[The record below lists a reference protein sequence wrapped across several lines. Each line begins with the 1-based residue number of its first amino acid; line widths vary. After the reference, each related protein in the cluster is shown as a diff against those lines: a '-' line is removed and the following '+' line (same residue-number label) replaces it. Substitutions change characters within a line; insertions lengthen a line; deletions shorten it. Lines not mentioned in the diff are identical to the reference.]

1 MHVQVSG
8 SERIKVHKTP
18 RRASASA
25 GERLRDLIGN
35 PVQSGSGP
43 AAVDPFATILLHAT
57 GLFREGRESRGEP
70 EDLPERR
77 FARFGLV
84 ERGARGSLRLGAWP
98 AGCDEDEKRYPPPS
112 LHGGGYF
119 SSVRPGAAR
128 TARVFFLFRGPGP
141 GNKEDTGM
149 KHMLRKTAALAL
161 ALCLTVALAGIAL
174 GADGGKKG
182 VLLVAFGTSM
192 DTGAPAY
199 EGIEGAFRK
208 TGEPVVWAFTSNI
221 IRAKMAKQGVKLLT
235 VPEGLAKL
243 ADEGVTDVTVQSL
256 HIMAGEEYAKMERLV
271 LTDVLA
277 HPDRFASVKV
287 GRPLVESMRDARDV
301 AEAVLHSLP
310 AARSADDAVL
320 LMAHGQGEGRC
331 DMVFAGMKDV
341 VNDTDP
347 LAFMA
352 SVEGYQG
359 IDQVLPELQAKGAKR
374 VWLLPFMVV
383 AGDHAHND
391 LAGDEPDSWASLL
404 KAQGFEVFP
413 VLKGLGENPGVQSVF
428 VRHAMETEDDYAH
441 PVVKTSA
448 DE

>member
-1 MHVQVSG
+1 
-8 SERIKVHKTP
+8 
-18 RRASASA
+18 
-25 GERLRDLIGN
+25 
-35 PVQSGSGP
+35 
-43 AAVDPFATILLHAT
+43 
-57 GLFREGRESRGEP
+57 
-70 EDLPERR
+70 
-77 FARFGLV
+77 
-84 ERGARGSLRLGAWP
+84 
-98 AGCDEDEKRYPPPS
+98 
-112 LHGGGYF
+112 
-119 SSVRPGAAR
+119 
-128 TARVFFLFRGPGP
+128 
-141 GNKEDTGM
+141 M

-301 AEAVLHSLP
+301 AEAVLHHEGGRAVQP
-310 AARSADDAVL
+310 ARQFIRTEAVL
-320 LMAHGQGEGRC
+320 FARGSEGVEQGFIVRRKDGPVPVFQAVRQHAEQIRRFHIEGAGEKDEPRGTRN
-331 DMVFAGMKDV
+331 VFAVFDEINPALV
-341 VNDTDP
+341 
-347 LAFMA
+347 LAYFFG
-352 SVEGYQG
+352 ER
-359 IDQVLPELQAKGAKR
+359 VLRQAA
-374 VWLLPFMVV
+374 LS
-383 AGDHAHND
+383 AQSHHNFTERYI
-391 LAGDEPDSWASLL
+391 L
-404 KAQGFEVFP
+404 
-413 VLKGLGENPGVQSVF
+413 F
-428 VRHAMETEDDYAH
+428 VH
-441 PVVKTSA
+441 
-448 DE
+448 

>member
-1 MHVQVSG
+1 
-8 SERIKVHKTP
+8 
-18 RRASASA
+18 
-25 GERLRDLIGN
+25 
-35 PVQSGSGP
+35 
-43 AAVDPFATILLHAT
+43 
-57 GLFREGRESRGEP
+57 
-70 EDLPERR
+70 
-77 FARFGLV
+77 
-84 ERGARGSLRLGAWP
+84 
-98 AGCDEDEKRYPPPS
+98 
-112 LHGGGYF
+112 
-119 SSVRPGAAR
+119 
-128 TARVFFLFRGPGP
+128 
-141 GNKEDTGM
+141 M

-413 VLKGLGENPGVQSVF
+413 VLKGLG
-428 VRHAMETEDDYAH
+428 
-441 PVVKTSA
+441 
-448 DE
+448 

>member
-1 MHVQVSG
+1 
-8 SERIKVHKTP
+8 
-18 RRASASA
+18 
-25 GERLRDLIGN
+25 
-35 PVQSGSGP
+35 
-43 AAVDPFATILLHAT
+43 
-57 GLFREGRESRGEP
+57 
-70 EDLPERR
+70 
-77 FARFGLV
+77 
-84 ERGARGSLRLGAWP
+84 
-98 AGCDEDEKRYPPPS
+98 
-112 LHGGGYF
+112 
-119 SSVRPGAAR
+119 
-128 TARVFFLFRGPGP
+128 
-141 GNKEDTGM
+141 M

-310 AARSADDAVL
+310 EFRYAEDAIPGLVIRHEGGRAVQPARQFIRTEAVL
-320 LMAHGQGEGRC
+320 FARGSEGVEQGFIVRRKDGPVPVFQAVRQHAEQIRRFHIEGAGEKDEPRGTRN
-331 DMVFAGMKDV
+331 VFAVFDEINPALV
-341 VNDTDP
+341 
-347 LAFMA
+347 LAYFFG
-352 SVEGYQG
+352 ER
-359 IDQVLPELQAKGAKR
+359 VLRQATLSAQS
-374 VWLLPFMVV
+374 
-383 AGDHAHND
+383 HHNFTERYI
-391 LAGDEPDSWASLL
+391 L
-404 KAQGFEVFP
+404 
-413 VLKGLGENPGVQSVF
+413 F
-428 VRHAMETEDDYAH
+428 VH
-441 PVVKTSA
+441 
-448 DE
+448 

>member
-1 MHVQVSG
+1 
-8 SERIKVHKTP
+8 
-18 RRASASA
+18 
-25 GERLRDLIGN
+25 
-35 PVQSGSGP
+35 
-43 AAVDPFATILLHAT
+43 
-57 GLFREGRESRGEP
+57 
-70 EDLPERR
+70 
-77 FARFGLV
+77 
-84 ERGARGSLRLGAWP
+84 
-98 AGCDEDEKRYPPPS
+98 
-112 LHGGGYF
+112 
-119 SSVRPGAAR
+119 
-128 TARVFFLFRGPGP
+128 
-141 GNKEDTGM
+141 M

-383 AGDHAHND
+383 AGDVQKFRYAEDAIPGLVIRHEGGRAVQPARQFIRTEAVLFARGSEGVEQGFIVRRKDGPVPVFQAVRQHAEQIRRFHIEG
-391 LAGDEPDSWASLL
+391 AGEKDEPRGTRNVFAVFDEINPALVLAYFFGERVLRQATLS
-404 KAQGFEVFP
+404 AQSHHNFTERYI
-413 VLKGLGENPGVQSVF
+413 LF
-428 VRHAMETEDDYAH
+428 VH
-441 PVVKTSA
+441 
-448 DE
+448 

>member
-1 MHVQVSG
+1 
-8 SERIKVHKTP
+8 
-18 RRASASA
+18 
-25 GERLRDLIGN
+25 
-35 PVQSGSGP
+35 
-43 AAVDPFATILLHAT
+43 
-57 GLFREGRESRGEP
+57 
-70 EDLPERR
+70 
-77 FARFGLV
+77 
-84 ERGARGSLRLGAWP
+84 
-98 AGCDEDEKRYPPPS
+98 
-112 LHGGGYF
+112 
-119 SSVRPGAAR
+119 
-128 TARVFFLFRGPGP
+128 
-141 GNKEDTGM
+141 M

-301 AEAVLHSLP
+301 AEAVLHSLVRRKDGP
-310 AARSADDAVL
+310 VPVFQAVRQH
-320 LMAHGQGEGRC
+320 AEQIRRFHIEGAGEKDEPRGTRN
-331 DMVFAGMKDV
+331 VFAVFDEINPALV
-341 VNDTDP
+341 
-347 LAFMA
+347 LAYFFG
-352 SVEGYQG
+352 ER
-359 IDQVLPELQAKGAKR
+359 VLRQATLSAQS
-374 VWLLPFMVV
+374 
-383 AGDHAHND
+383 HHNFTERYI
-391 LAGDEPDSWASLL
+391 L
-404 KAQGFEVFP
+404 
-413 VLKGLGENPGVQSVF
+413 F
-428 VRHAMETEDDYAH
+428 VH
-441 PVVKTSA
+441 
-448 DE
+448 

>member
-1 MHVQVSG
+1 
-8 SERIKVHKTP
+8 
-18 RRASASA
+18 
-25 GERLRDLIGN
+25 
-35 PVQSGSGP
+35 
-43 AAVDPFATILLHAT
+43 
-57 GLFREGRESRGEP
+57 
-70 EDLPERR
+70 
-77 FARFGLV
+77 
-84 ERGARGSLRLGAWP
+84 
-98 AGCDEDEKRYPPPS
+98 
-112 LHGGGYF
+112 
-119 SSVRPGAAR
+119 
-128 TARVFFLFRGPGP
+128 
-141 GNKEDTGM
+141 M

-374 VWLLPFMVV
+374 VWLLPLSRARAKRMSP
-383 AGDHAHND
+383 AGRGMFLPCSMRLTQRLSLRIFLASAYCVRPRFRRSPTTISPND
-391 LAGDEPDSWASLL
+391 TFFSSIRCLIHGPCNFD
-404 KAQGFEVFP
+404 
-413 VLKGLGENPGVQSVF
+413 
-428 VRHAMETEDDYAH
+428 R
-441 PVVKTSA
+441 
-448 DE
+448 